1 VYLLNDV
8 YIALEIILI
17 PLPSH

>member
-1 VYLLNDV
+1 VYLLSDV